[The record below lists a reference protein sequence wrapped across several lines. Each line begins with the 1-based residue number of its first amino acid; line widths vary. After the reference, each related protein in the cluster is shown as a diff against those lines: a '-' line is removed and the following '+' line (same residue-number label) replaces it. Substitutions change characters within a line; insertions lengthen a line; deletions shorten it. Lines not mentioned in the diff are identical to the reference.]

1 MWNEE
6 QDNRHQIRV
15 NKGEPQPPL
24 ENDGRKNKTKWRAA
38 ISPFG
43 APKRKLNP
51 SDRDMSVKVGSG
63 KIADLPRVEWGKLSW
78 TAAGTSTR
86 RFSKRYFPTVKGWE
100 GLSERILFF
109 LRSSG
114 KSISKIKKQRE
125 QQKTEVKNM
134 TIQNKAMLML
144 SFLKAAGISYK
155 EFSQKT
161 GISLD

>member
-63 KIADLPRVEWGKLSW
+63 KIADSTRVE
-78 TAAGTSTR
+78 
-86 RFSKRYFPTVKGWE
+86 
-100 GLSERILFF
+100 
-109 LRSSG
+109 
-114 KSISKIKKQRE
+114 
-125 QQKTEVKNM
+125 
-134 TIQNKAMLML
+134 
-144 SFLKAAGISYK
+144 
-155 EFSQKT
+155 
-161 GISLD
+161 

>member
-43 APKRKLNP
+43 APKRKLYP

-63 KIADLPRVEWGKLSW
+63 KIADSARVE
-78 TAAGTSTR
+78 
-86 RFSKRYFPTVKGWE
+86 
-100 GLSERILFF
+100 
-109 LRSSG
+109 
-114 KSISKIKKQRE
+114 
-125 QQKTEVKNM
+125 
-134 TIQNKAMLML
+134 
-144 SFLKAAGISYK
+144 
-155 EFSQKT
+155 
-161 GISLD
+161 